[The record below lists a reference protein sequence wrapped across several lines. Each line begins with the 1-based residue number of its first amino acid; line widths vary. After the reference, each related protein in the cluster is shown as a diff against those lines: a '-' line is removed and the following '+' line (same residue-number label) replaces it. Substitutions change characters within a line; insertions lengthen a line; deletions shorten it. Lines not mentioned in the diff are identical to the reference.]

1 MESRDVAMD
10 GGNTAA
16 GGAGR
21 SDNGNSNTDS
31 VQQQQQQ
38 EEERMMLEQQYNTE
52 DIRQSKFTLFTTLNN
67 LGVSYLRERRYVQSI
82 QCFSEAARF
91 IVDGDDGIPQ
101 YENYESSSLT
111 TIREMPT
118 SMAFYLML
126 DDSRRSVVTSIDE
139 QQQQKQQQKHHSH
152 PGSSCNRVT
161 TAGASPNDFLVD
173 STYVFQYPIVI
184 SEEGTTEEQSQNSS
198 PQPHHHHHASSAL
211 IKLSLIVLYNIS
223 LAYHRAALDLGS
235 LEVLQH
241 ALAHYEAAY
250 RILISENRV
259 LVSQAMVILNN
270 IGHIHRLM
278 NDEDRARACF
288 QYLLTTMIYVQ
299 QSGEPQHIHQWE
311 SFFSNVIDLIAPSPG
326 SAPAA

>member
-91 IVDGDDGIPQ
+91 IVDGDDGIAQ

-139 QQQQKQQQKHHSH
+139 QHQQKQQHHSQNQ
-152 PGSSCNRVT
+152 GSSCNPTT
-161 TAGASPNDFLVD
+161 TAAASPNDFLID

-184 SEEGTTEEQSQNSS
+184 CEEGTMEEQSHNSFH
-198 PQPHHHHHASSAL
+198 QLHHHRHTSSAD
-211 IKLSLIVLYNIS
+211 IKLSLIVLYNMS

-235 LEVLQH
+235 LEVLQC

-250 RILISENRV
+250 RILICENRV

-299 QSGEPQHIHQWE
+299 QSGESQHIHQWE
-311 SFFSNVIDLIAPSPG
+311 SFFSNVVDLIAPSPRP
-326 SAPAA
+326 APAA